1 MKLGKFLTSS
11 LAPSLRLAIYS
22 LSSIS
27 LLGASWLIQSGHKSN
42 PTSGI
47 SENGAIFRPKCPT
60 TTILLKC
67 YLPPDGAYMTFWI
80 H

>member
-11 LAPSLRLAIYS
+11 ASRLGSLFYF
-22 LSSIS
+22 SSAK
-27 LLGASWLIQSGHKSN
+27 LGASWLIQSGHKSN

>member
-11 LAPSLRLAIYS
+11 CSSGSLYTR